1 VSVPGV
7 AAAAPRGAY
16 DAVIVG
22 GGIAGLSLAW
32 ELARRGMRD
41 VCVLE
46 AAYPGAGASGRNG
59 ELIRSA
65 FASRE
70 WVTLFDAS
78 LRKWQH
84 LAAELG
90 ANTLFTP
97 AGYLV
102 LAGTD
107 AQLAMLRRSAALH
120 RELGVRTEV
129 VAEDGVHTAVPALS
143 PEIVAGGLY
152 QHDAGFAH
160 HDATV
165 WAYVAACARRGVEVH
180 AGTPVTGMRRDGER
194 VVGVATPRGSVS
206 APLVID
212 AAGGRAREVA
222 AMAGLALPTVT
233 GRLEALVTESCRPFL
248 RPGIALLQLLAY
260 GHQTARGEFVGGT
273 EIGGARPVDGIRTT
287 LGGLRDACQK
297 FVRAFPVLAG
307 VRVVRQWAG
316 VVDVTPD
323 LAPILGPAPGLDGLW
338 LHCGW
343 TYGFMGAPGASALL
357 AEAITTGAMPGVLAP
372 FAPGRFA
379 AGRPIAEGSLVVE
392 TDGTTGDA
400 R

>member
-1 VSVPGV
+1 
-7 AAAAPRGAY
+7 
-16 DAVIVG
+16 
-22 GGIAGLSLAW
+22 
-32 ELARRGMRD
+32 
-41 VCVLE
+41 
-46 AAYPGAGASGRNG
+46 
-59 ELIRSA
+59 
-65 FASRE
+65 
-70 WVTLFDAS
+70 
-78 LRKWQH
+78 
-84 LAAELG
+84 
-90 ANTLFTP
+90 
-97 AGYLV
+97 
-102 LAGTD
+102 
-107 AQLAMLRRSAALH
+107 
-120 RELGVRTEV
+120 
-129 VAEDGVHTAVPALS
+129 
-143 PEIVAGGLY
+143 
-152 QHDAGFAH
+152 
-160 HDATV
+160 
-165 WAYVAACARRGVEVH
+165 
-180 AGTPVTGMRRDGER
+180 
-194 VVGVATPRGSVS
+194 
-206 APLVID
+206 
-212 AAGGRAREVA
+212 
-222 AMAGLALPTVT
+222 MAGLALPTVT

-260 GHQTARGEFVGGT
+260 GHQTTRGEFVGGT

-379 AGRPIAEGSLVVE
+379 AGLPIAEGSLVVE